1 MSLKMRL
8 FKGRKRKELCSM
20 FDTNH
25 LSKTMCL
32 DISSDKENTDSDR
45 EEEQSTSQDFLSS
58 SSTAVEET

>member
-1 MSLKMRL
+1 
-8 FKGRKRKELCSM
+8 M